1 MENKTETVVKNA
13 EGQEIEEPSWDEIA
27 KYPKPQDNKCAHAG
41 CWSEGEMVGF
51 AKCMIQKV
59 KPLEAKLFHSN
70 RLRVEDG
77 MSAINEANELRAE
90 IKELKQVLQN
100 VKDYHT
106 RPFSNDWGLTLKRV
120 ETALSRR
127 VGGIFNNSAHT

>member
-1 MENKTETVVKNA
+1 MSKNLKA
-13 EGQEIEEPSWDEIA
+13 EGQEIEEPNWEEIA
-27 KYPKPQDNKCAHAG
+27 KIPRPSDNKCAHAG

-59 KPLEAKLFHSN
+59 KPLESKLFHSN

-77 MSAINEANELRAE
+77 MSAINECNALRSEIEELR
-90 IKELKQVLQN
+90 KVLQN
-100 VKDYHT
+100 VKDYHN

-120 ETALSRR
+120 ESALSKR
-127 VGGIFNNSAHT
+127 VGGF

>member
-1 MENKTETVVKNA
+1 MENEKHFNSKA
-13 EGQEIEEPSWDEIA
+13 EGQEIEEPNWEEIA
-27 KYPKPQDNKCAHAG
+27 KIPKPHDNKCAHAG

-59 KPLEAKLFHSN
+59 KPLESKLFHSN

-77 MSAINEANELRAE
+77 MSCINECNELR
-90 IKELKQVLQN
+90 KQITEMRNVIQN
-100 VKDYHT
+100 VSDYHS

-120 ETALSRR
+120 ESILKR
-127 VGGIFNNSAHT
+127 GGGF